1 MRHRRRAS
9 RQRRRRAA
17 KRELPRSPERRSE
30 GSGIAGSPSA
40 KEVEEQLF
48 ASSTIM
54 ALSREASKE
63 SSKEAARTSASSSH
77 TADVPDGSALPAG
90 FASRDAGATL
100 DAAGTTR
107 AGGFVSYDISPARV

>member
-1 MRHRRRAS
+1 MGRVFDAIRKSSAADGGNAADKGN
-9 RQRRRRAA
+9 AA
-17 KRELPRSPERRSE
+17 KRQLPRNSERRSE

-63 SSKEAARTSASSSH
+63 SSKEAARTSASSAH

-100 DAAGTTR
+100 AA
-107 AGGFVSYDISPARV
+107 P